1 MVAVNDRACEPG
13 LIEQHLQH
21 TLALNL
27 RRISQVE
34 AFKEKKVEGVERH
47 APPSAAGERSLK
59 LREVGAAILD
69 DDDLAIED
77 GALDRDI
84 ETFRDEVKAV
94 GPVVTI
100 AGEDFHL
107 TLVEMNL
114 EPIAVEFDFV
124 NPLVSRRRL
133 SLSVASWGGINP
145 GISEGLAPS
154 IIRAMKRALVRLT
167 IKNSKKYR
175 RS

>member
-34 AFKEKKVEGVERH
+34 AFKEKKVEGIERH
-47 APPSAAGERSLK
+47 APLSAAGERSLK

-69 DDDLAIED
+69 DNLAIED

-124 NPLVSRRRL
+124 NHLSPVGAL
-133 SLSVASWGGINP
+133 SLSVASWGEINP

-154 IIRAMKRALVRLT
+154 IIGAMKRVLVRLT